1 MNKNFYQLVF
11 TALIFTAAQSAL
23 AARPNIN
30 FCGTT
35 LRTGANLYSGMGAM
49 TESQSCAPDA
59 NTQAMFVS
67 RDGTTAGNGAAWLS
81 YLNAG
86 GVIITEFSKGAA
98 VYNEI
103 YGTSIADGT
112 FKGSC
117 QDNVMPAVKL
127 TPSDPFWSANPG
139 LTETGATVQGCGFDL
154 TAAVTFDNTIT
165 PLGGFDGGGVQLAR
179 KVQGSGVLFLLEAD
193 WQDNESGAGWT
204 ASSASLMTALTNGG
218 TPAVVA
224 APAPASIPTLSEW
237 AMIFLASLMGLFAF
251 ARIRRQN

>member
-1 MNKNFYQLVF
+1 
-11 TALIFTAAQSAL
+11 
-23 AARPNIN
+23 
-30 FCGTT
+30 
-35 LRTGANLYSGMGAM
+35 M

-86 GVIITEFSKGAA
+86 GVIITEYSKGAA

-103 YGTSIADGT
+103 YGTSIADGSS
-112 FKGSC
+112 KGNC

-127 TPSDPFWSANPG
+127 TPSDPFWSANTG
-139 LTETGATVQGCGFDL
+139 LTETGASVQGCGYDL
-154 TAAVTFDNTIT
+154 TPVVTFDNTIT
-165 PLGGFDGGGVQLAR
+165 PLGGFNGGGVQLAR

-193 WQDNESGAGWT
+193 WQDNQSGAGWT

-218 TPAVVA
+218 APAVVA
-224 APAPASIPTLSEW
+224 APASIPTLSEW
-237 AMIFLASLMGLFAF
+237 AMIFLASLMGLFAI
-251 ARIRRQN
+251 ARIRRQS